1 MLKRQPSSTD
11 RRRHTILVRSSKNS
25 KANRIETGESAPS
38 TTTATIWSAGLRAA
52 SAIRPPILDQAEI
65 LHREEVLMTA
75 KISATAKAFTT
86 LCQHLATPLKD
97 AVIPWVL
104 LGGGG
109 GVIIP
114 WVNLSVTGNGGPY
127 QR

>member
-1 MLKRQPSSTD
+1 MHHHSCVS
-11 RRRHTILVRSSKNS
+11 
-25 KANRIETGESAPS
+25 GAPS

-86 LCQHLATPLKD
+86 RRPVLRFLVSKKSALMRTR
-97 AVIPWVL
+97 AFAPW
-104 LGGGG
+104 
-109 GVIIP
+109 
-114 WVNLSVTGNGGPY
+114 N
-127 QR
+127 

>member
-1 MLKRQPSSTD
+1 MHHHSCVS
-11 RRRHTILVRSSKNS
+11 
-25 KANRIETGESAPS
+25 GAPS

-86 LCQHLATPLKD
+86 PRRAIRYGSQGLSSPTPRGLAD
-97 AVIPWVL
+97 ASSDTL
-104 LGGGG
+104 
-109 GVIIP
+109 
-114 WVNLSVTGNGGPY
+114 T
-127 QR
+127 